1 MKFIAV
7 IDEEMLGCDDIRELR
22 LPVILEDAKCY
33 VPLKPIFHFTLT
45 SPEGES
51 VYLSQKHIDALREL
65 AEKEEVEHVI
75 KAQQEFDYL
84 WRNRK

>member
-22 LPVILEDAKCY
+22 LPVILKDAKCY
-33 VPLKPIFHFTLT
+33 VPLKPIFRFTLT
-45 SPEGES
+45 SPEGEN
-51 VYLSQKHIDALREL
+51 VYLSQKHIDALREF
-65 AEKEEVEHVI
+65 AEKEAVERTI

-84 WRNRK
+84 WRNRT

>member
-51 VYLSQKHIDALREL
+51 VYLRQKHIDALVKYAQEE
-65 AEKEEVEHVI
+65 AIEKMI

-84 WRNRK
+84 WRNRT